1 MPRPNE
7 PQQWIDPAIRRR
19 FQEQQ
24 RQMGRDAE
32 NRRRQRQAEFAAE
45 HGDNA
50 QVYFWEDLAGVR
62 HIVHRA
68 QPIAQPNERAIW
80 YDEAAAPDVFAF
92 PDRDAEIPQRPAEQI
107 QAMPAVPAMADPARW
122 NQYIQMAP
130 VGLGEAPGIHP
141 GHAAVAE
148 VPEDLVPEE
157 DKGVKVV
164 NEFLIGCDPEFVVIK
179 NGAHFNVRG
188 VMNAAGPIG
197 WDHNGH
203 VVEIR
208 PRPAKSAFTLSKHL
222 GDLIKTLKLG
232 DKHKAGAYFKNAND
246 GVEHTLGGHIHLDL
260 PFELIDYSQR
270 QRISALDEV
279 THRLEEL
286 DVLSK
291 TEMPLRRTRGKAV
304 FVGMG
309 NGTPYGAFGD
319 VKASN
324 DGRRTEYRTMCSWL
338 YSPVTTFLALTSAKL
353 AATHPVETLTHFAFQ
368 PASKA
373 KLRGFFELFQGKDVD
388 AKRAV
393 EMIFERNRNITR
405 DPDVDVVKAWDVEW
419 KQIAA

>member
-7 PQQWIDPAIRRR
+7 PVNWINLDHQRR
-19 FQEQQ
+19 FQERQRQQ
-24 RQMGRDAE
+24 RMAIDEE
-32 NRRRQRQAEFAAE
+32 NFRRQRAAE
-45 HGDNA
+45 LSAERGDNA
-50 QVYFWEDLAGVR
+50 QVYYWEDVAGVR
-62 HIVHRA
+62 HVVHRA
-68 QPIAQPNERAIW
+68 RHGQFPEVVERPLPGQFI
-80 YDEAAAPDVFAF
+80 EM
-92 PDRDAEIPQRPAEQI
+92 QRPAEQV
-107 QAMPAVPAMADPARW
+107 QAIPGQIRDPGPEGW
-122 NQYIQMAP
+122 NILYHP
-130 VGLGEAPGIHP
+130 VGVVGEFPGIYP
-141 GHAAVAE
+141 GHAAVAQE
-148 VPEDLVPEE
+148 PEDLVSEE

-179 NGAHFNVRG
+179 DGAHFNVRG

-197 WDHNGH
+197 WDHNGQ

-222 GDLIKTLKLG
+222 GDLIKLLNLG
-232 DKHKAGAYFKNAND
+232 DKHKAGAYFND
-246 GVEHTLGGHIHLDL
+246 NGVEYTLGGHIHLDL
-260 PFELIDYSQR
+260 PFGRVEYSER
-270 QRISALDEV
+270 QRIVALDEV
-279 THRLEEL
+279 TYRLEEL

-291 TEMPLRRTRGKAV
+291 TEMPLRRTRGKAIIRAI
-304 FVGMG
+304 GS
-309 NGTPYGAFGD
+309 GTPYGAFGD

-353 AATHPVETLTHFAFQ
+353 AATHPAETLTHFAFQ
-368 PASKA
+368 PATKA

-405 DPDVDVVKAWDVEW
+405 DPDVDIVKAWESEW